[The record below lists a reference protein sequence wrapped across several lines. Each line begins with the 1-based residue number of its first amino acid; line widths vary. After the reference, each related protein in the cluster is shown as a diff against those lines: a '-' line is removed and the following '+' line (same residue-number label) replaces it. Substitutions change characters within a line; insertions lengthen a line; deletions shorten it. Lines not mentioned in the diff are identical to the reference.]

1 MDRWPGVDGWLGV
14 NGWPGVDRWPG
25 VVGWP
30 GVDRGLIYLRFNT
43 KKMIVL
49 TNSML
54 GLGLR
59 SLLG

>member
-1 MDRWPGVDGWLGV
+1 MGGW
-14 NGWPGVDRWPG
+14 GWMGCRGGRVAVVDR
-25 VVGWP
+25 WP

-43 KKMIVL
+43 KKVIVL
-49 TNSML
+49 TNFML